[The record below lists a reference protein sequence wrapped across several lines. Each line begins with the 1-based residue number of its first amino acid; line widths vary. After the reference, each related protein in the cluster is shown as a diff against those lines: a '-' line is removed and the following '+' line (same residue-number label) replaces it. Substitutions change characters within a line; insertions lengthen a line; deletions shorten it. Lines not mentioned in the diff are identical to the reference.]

1 MADNPTIELSI
12 TDQPLRIYYD
22 FDGKII
28 TTELLGEDCIN
39 NNYQYIT
46 ITAEEHSNWAK
57 NEFYAPKMVFDNKLI
72 DILPDIVYA
81 KKQKLY
87 EITENHLKA
96 NLKPV
101 INHSAFLLDNLDNKT
116 EDIVNFCF
124 DVKQTD
130 VMVCDPLSILTTTI
144 VLGDTNFG
152 YTKYYCKKV
161 IDNKITENN
170 ICIYLDKQ
178 LCLDILVHLRIRTEK
193 YTKLVRDYKILVL
206 KALTIDEINNIKP
219 IF

>member
-1 MADNPTIELSI
+1 MEDNPI
-12 TDQPLRIYYD
+12 TDKPLIIYYD
-22 FDGKII
+22 GSGKIKA
-28 TTELLGEDCIN
+28 TEIATEIAIESLGKNCD
-39 NNYQYIT
+39 YQYIT
-46 ITAEEHSNWAK
+46 ITAEEHNNWAK
-57 NEFYAPKMVFDNKLI
+57 EYYVAKMVLDNKLI

-101 INHSAFLLDNLDNKT
+101 INHPAFLLDEFGNKT

-124 DVKQTD
+124 DVKITD
-130 VMVCDPLSILTTTI
+130 LMVCDPLAILITTI
-144 VLGDTNFG
+144 VLHDTDFG
-152 YTKYYCKKV
+152 YSKYYCKKV
-161 IDNKITENN
+161 IDNTITEDN

-178 LCLDILVHLRIRTEK
+178 LCIDILVHLRIRTEK